1 MNIYDSQPVE
11 DEKVKSKKMMIIL
24 GIAMAVLFVL
34 ILCIIFYISYIE
46 KNTLKLYID
55 NSKISLKSDMVLVNN
70 GDVFISIDDIA
81 EKIGYEKNNG
91 EYKSHY
97 VEDASKR
104 YLENKYETV
113 SYITDSDE
121 IYKAI
126 LPASQNEEI
135 EYEYFKIDKPVFKS
149 NDKMYISID
158 GLCKGCNLGYSYTKE
173 NNTIKIYTLDYF
185 CSLYAT
191 KMPESVEL
199 SERDDVETYKNR
211 KALLYDMVVVKNST
225 GKYGVKDPS
234 GNAIIGEK
242 YKSMAFVEGE
252 EEFIVETDEGKFG
265 IIDKKGTIKFEPDYA
280 SIKEIDKTRGLYLV
294 SKKSSTSRI
303 QYGIV
308 NRSERTIVY
317 IEYEQIG
324 IDKNEFPANNIENQY
339 ILFGKCIPVKRSN
352 KWGLLDLNGNT
363 ILPLEF
369 DSFGCKT
376 SSSKNNQANALIV
389 LPDYESIVVCK
400 NGLYGLYNSSGK
412 QLIQELVTD
421 MYVINTS
428 GTDQYYLT
436 YQGETMNI
444 RDYLRN
450 VFGIEPT
457 DQNSNSS
464 NQNNAE
470 DATNTEKSTSGQNES
485 SSNNNVNV
493 N

>member
-70 GDVFISIDDIA
+70 GDIFISIDDIA

-339 ILFGKCIPVKRSN
+339 
-352 KWGLLDLNGNT
+352 
-363 ILPLEF
+363 
-369 DSFGCKT
+369 
-376 SSSKNNQANALIV
+376 
-389 LPDYESIVVCK
+389 
-400 NGLYGLYNSSGK
+400 
-412 QLIQELVTD
+412 
-421 MYVINTS
+421 
-428 GTDQYYLT
+428 
-436 YQGETMNI
+436 
-444 RDYLRN
+444 
-450 VFGIEPT
+450 
-457 DQNSNSS
+457 
-464 NQNNAE
+464 
-470 DATNTEKSTSGQNES
+470 
-485 SSNNNVNV
+485 
-493 N
+493 